1 MHLEGGPMK
10 KIQNTIVF
18 KTGDAIT
25 IYESDTLPLKD
36 KVMYKIKNS
45 EKNAVIVTR
54 NGETIIPVDNILFA
68 TSSPLDIEESES
80 DRYYEI

>member
-1 MHLEGGPMK
+1 MK